1 MDRTM
6 MNKARNM
13 RHARPWTFV
22 LVAISLLALAPPV
35 RKLRAAEDTQLNTL
49 ERVEDLQAAFNR
61 DKGKIRIVLLLS
73 PT

>member
-1 MDRTM
+1 M

-22 LVAISLLALAPPV
+22 LVAIFLLASLPPV
-35 RKLRAAEDTQLNTL
+35 RDLWAAEDSRLNTL
-49 ERVEDLQAAFNR
+49 ERVEDLQVAFNR
-61 DKGKIRIVLLLS
+61 DEGKIRIVLLLS

>member
-1 MDRTM
+1 M

-13 RHARPWTFV
+13 RHGRPWTFV
-22 LVAISLLALAPPV
+22 LIAISLLTSLPPV
-35 RKLRAAEDTQLNTL
+35 RDLWAAEDTRLNTL
-49 ERVEDLQAAFNR
+49 ARVEDLQATFNR

>member
-1 MDRTM
+1 M

-22 LVAISLLALAPPV
+22 LVAISLLASLPPV
-35 RKLRAAEDTQLNTL
+35 RQLRAAEDTRLNTL

-61 DKGKIRIVLLLS
+61 DEGKIRIVLLLS

>member
-1 MDRTM
+1 

-22 LVAISLLALAPPV
+22 LVAISLLASLPSV
-35 RKLRAAEDTQLNTL
+35 HDLWAAEDTRLNTL
-49 ERVEDLQAAFNR
+49 ERFEDLQAAFNR
-61 DKGKIRIVLLLS
+61 DGGKIRIVLLLS